1 MIRLEPFRSVIP
13 FAVQNVVPSA
23 CPWMPWSVAQT
34 TWAVLPDA
42 VPLKLMVLCEETKV
56 GWVVGDV
63 MLMVSVPVGAPP
75 LGVS

>member
-1 MIRLEPFRSVIP
+1 
-13 FAVQNVVPSA
+13 
-23 CPWMPWSVAQT
+23 MPWSVAQT